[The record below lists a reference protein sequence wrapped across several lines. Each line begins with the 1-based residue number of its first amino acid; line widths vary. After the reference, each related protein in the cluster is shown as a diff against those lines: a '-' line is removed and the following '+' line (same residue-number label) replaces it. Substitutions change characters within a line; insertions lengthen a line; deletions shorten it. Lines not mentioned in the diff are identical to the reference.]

1 MENLIFN
8 NNKKLDTSN
17 FIRIGDLSH
26 FEGPLLSLFEELSS
40 GHLYLF
46 DWVDRDEKNNRWL
59 IYRAS
64 PNYLFKFIHNKI
76 SHLELFEKRPEK
88 NIYFT
93 DIDSGNK
100 PFNNYDSFKIESL
113 PQAYHPNSDNY
124 FELSDCNNFDKIKS
138 VIINSLLKQKSE
150 NEYSFVYNSVSV
162 RKSNKVKSAY
172 FNMVRIKLTSVPY
185 HIRHINYTDILT
197 LRNLSINN
205 IKGVNFETYPTVKK
219 RQTQNKKH
227 YANQYN

>member
-1 MENLIFN
+1 MEILTFN
-8 NNKKLDTSN
+8 NNKQLDTSN

-26 FEGPLLSLFEELSS
+26 FEGPLLTLFEELNS

-46 DWVDRDEKNNRWL
+46 DWVDRDERYNRWL

-64 PNYLFKFIHNKI
+64 PNHLLKFIRNKI

-100 PFNNYDSFKIESL
+100 SFNNYGIFKIESL
-113 PQAYHPNSDNY
+113 PKAYYPNSDNY
-124 FELSDCNNFDKIKS
+124 FELSDGNNIDKIKTL
-138 VIINSLLKQKSE
+138 IISSLSKQKSE
-150 NEYSFVYNSVSV
+150 NEYSNVYWVSV
-162 RKSNKVKSAY
+162 QKRNEVKSAY
-172 FNMVRIKLTSVPY
+172 FNRVRNKLTSIPY
-185 HIRHINYTDILT
+185 PIRHTNYRHLLILV
-197 LRNLSINN
+197 NLSLNN
-205 IKGVNFETYPTVKK
+205 IKGVNFDSYPTVKK
-219 RQTQNKKH
+219 RQTQNKKQ

>member
-1 MENLIFN
+1 MENLTFSI
-8 NNKKLDTSN
+8 NKQLDISN

-26 FEGPLLSLFEELSS
+26 FEGPLLSLFEELNS

-46 DWVDRDEKNNRWL
+46 DWVDRDKKYNRWL

-64 PNYLFKFIHNKI
+64 PHHLLQFIHNKI

-93 DIDSGNK
+93 DIDTGNK
-100 PFNNYDSFKIESL
+100 SFYNYDSYKVESL
-113 PQAYHPNSDNY
+113 PNAYFPNGDNY
-124 FELSDCNNFDKIKS
+124 FELSDCNSFEKIKS
-138 VIINSLLKQKSE
+138 VIINSLSKQKSE
-150 NEYSFVYNSVSV
+150 NQYSTVYRVSV
-162 RKSNKVKSAY
+162 HKRNEVKSVY
-172 FNMVRIKLTSVPY
+172 FNRVKNKLNSIPY
-185 HIRHINYTDILT
+185 PIRHINYNDILT
-197 LRNLSINN
+197 VVNLSLNN
-205 IKGVNFETYPTVKK
+205 IKGLNFESYLTVKK